1 MCTMKTYGRR
11 LQDHRSWYEVD
22 FSKIGFEMKNREIA
36 KKSEKKWFPYNNGGN
51 YRKWYGNNEA
61 IVDWKND
68 GEDIKNFKLK
78 KQKKN
83 SGFNVG
89 IAALNDIFKKGLTYS
104 IFGFRNFGI
113 RYKDYG
119 FLFDVSGAS
128 IFPDDKNMF
137 YLLGFLASK
146 VSFAFL
152 SAIAPTVN
160 FQAGDISSI
169 PYIYNEKYKQE
180 IDEIVQENFE
190 LSKKDWDSFE
200 TSWDAIA
207 LKKA

>member
-1 MCTMKTYGRR
+1 
-11 LQDHRSWYEVD
+11 
-22 FSKIGFEMKNREIA
+22 
-36 KKSEKKWFPYNNGGN
+36 
-51 YRKWYGNNEA
+51 
-61 IVDWKND
+61 
-68 GEDIKNFKLK
+68 
-78 KQKKN
+78 
-83 SGFNVG
+83 
-89 IAALNDIFKKGLTYS
+89 
-104 IFGFRNFGI
+104 
-113 RYKDYG
+113 
-119 FLFDVSGAS
+119 
-128 IFPDDKNMF
+128 MF

-200 TSWDAIA
+200 TSWDFKKHPLIIGYNKECPYVMKKRACENA
-207 LKKA
+207 LKTKERNERPIRKVQNVSNSETS

>member
-1 MCTMKTYGRR
+1 MFLYYLSKNMLHILNSVDNIGNLYRIKPGMTTSNNAIFV
-11 LQDHRSWYEVD
+11 RSWYEVD

-36 KKSEKKWFPYNNGGN
+36 KQSEKKWFPYNNGGN

-152 SAIAPTVN
+152 SAIAQTVN
-160 FQAGDISSI
+160 
-169 PYIYNEKYKQE
+169 
-180 IDEIVQENFE
+180 
-190 LSKKDWDSFE
+190 L
-200 TSWDAIA
+200 
-207 LKKA
+207 

>member
-1 MCTMKTYGRR
+1 MIHAATLATAMAVAGNALYCVTGAQALIKWPNDIVINGREDLVDSYGRVQLPR
-11 LQDHRSWYEVD
+11 YQHIAVIGKPPFGINVHNESFPEELQDHTSSWYEVD

-113 RYKDYG
+113 RYKG
-119 FLFDVSGAS
+119 LW
-128 IFPDDKNMF
+128 IF
-137 YLLGFLASK
+137 
-146 VSFAFL
+146 
-152 SAIAPTVN
+152 I
-160 FQAGDISSI
+160 
-169 PYIYNEKYKQE
+169 
-180 IDEIVQENFE
+180 
-190 LSKKDWDSFE
+190 
-200 TSWDAIA
+200 
-207 LKKA
+207 